1 MNPRILLRGCTGLAA
16 LAGLAFST
24 AATAQ
29 TVTTTNVLTQAPQFS
44 IYSDDLPPLYTP
56 PPGIVL
62 LRGNES
68 WYTLTKLSPAQQAQL
83 GADLSAKVTKFA
95 GCDAFD
101 RIEKIV
107 YIAKEPGAVPTQADF
122 PNAIEIARFMTT
134 FSTYNR
140 DSNPAPYVSPLM
152 DVSAFAPHLADP
164 TRDIWVGFAGGSY
177 PTYPNGS
184 GTYNP
189 CWSSGGVQTPNLP
202 SAPYPPGLT
211 TEQAQAI
218 FARTG
223 FSFSL
228 DFVSTQPP
236 GPLAPYP
243 AMTFSMGDPV
253 VPEGSDRMY
262 LGGVLQVPLLEPGI
276 TAVWGSLH
284 VIVTMHGGNSEYGFS
299 TDNSVQLNGAYV
311 GDPFSTQTNCN
322 SFIGTAINPL
332 NGSISSGTNGANPS
346 NPRNWCPGGPVRTTV
361 ANPGTTNPTDA
372 NPGVPVRSQVINR
385 VWVTVGGNSVRLNL
399 GPFVTRFGGP
409 YDPTCGNCYPTSI
422 VFVPLIDE
430 IFEDG
435 FEGAARP

>member
-1 MNPRILLRGCTGLAA
+1 MKPKILLRGCTGLIV
-16 LAGLAFST
+16 LVGVAFS
-24 AATAQ
+24 AVATAQ

-68 WYTLTKLSPAQQAQL
+68 WYTLTKLSPAQQAQF

-140 DSNPAPYVSPLM
+140 ESNPAPYVSPLM

-228 DFVSTQPP
+228 DFLSTEPP
-236 GPLAPYP
+236 GPPAPGPALNAALAAPTGP
-243 AMTFSMGDPV
+243 AGGASLTIAGTIDVPDPGD
-253 VPEGSDRMY
+253 GR
-262 LGGVLQVPLLEPGI
+262 
-276 TAVWGSLH
+276 TAVDGTLH
-284 VIVTMHGGNSEYGFS
+284 LIVTTHGGNSEYGFS
-299 TDNSVQLNGAYV
+299 TGNVLSANGAPV
-311 GDPFSTQTNCN
+311 GDAFSTQTNCN

-332 NGSISSGTNGANPS
+332 NGNISSGTNGANPS

-372 NPGVPVRSQVINR
+372 NPGVPVRSNAFH
-385 VWVTVGGNSVRLNL
+385 NVRLDVGSNTVQLDL

-409 YDPTCGNCYPTSI
+409 YDPGCGNCYPTSI
-422 VFVPLIDE
+422 VFVPVIDA
-430 IFEDG
+430 IFDDG
-435 FEGAARP
+435 FEDAVRP